1 MKETNIFVVDSLMG
15 TGKTSWAIQEI
26 EANPDKAYIYCT
38 PFLDEIERIQNLSDR
53 QFYSPIRM
61 DGRKLNGFNHLLSQG
76 KNIALTH
83 STFSNADTD
92 TLTHLSQGKYTLIL
106 DEVIDILVDYNEIS
120 YEKIKKGDIKLL
132 RDEGFISCDRYGK
145 VSWMKK
151 SYPDSKFADVERM
164 AKNGNLYFLD
174 DSMLVWQFPPQIFEL
189 FEQVFVLT
197 YMFDG
202 SMLKPYFQYHKINY
216 ELKSIYRENDI
227 YKLVPYRQ
235 EDRHAYKSLIH
246 IYNNPAMNNY
256 PDSDLS
262 KAFYRKACNTS
273 SNRIKKLK
281 NNLFNFFRNIMK
293 AKAQNILWTC
303 PKDFYKKLKGRGYT
317 FTRKPRKNESE
328 KDKKKAQCFLACN
341 AKATNDFRD
350 RNVLAYACNIY
361 CNPYIERYFKN
372 KNESDG
378 TEIGIDTDKFALSC
392 MLQWIW
398 RSSIRDKKP
407 IDIYIPSTRMRTLLI
422 NWLNGI

>member
-53 QFYSPIRM
+53 QFYSPKRI

-76 KNIALTH
+76 KDIALTH
-83 STFSNADTD
+83 STFSNADAE
-92 TLTHLSQGKYTLIL
+92 TLTYLSQGKYTLIL

-132 RDEGFISCDRYGK
+132 RDEGFIRCDSYGK

-151 SYPDSKFADVERM
+151 SYPDSKFADVEQM

-174 DSMLVWQFPPQIFEL
+174 DSMLVWQFPPQIFGL

-202 SMLKPYFQYHKINY
+202 SMLKPYFQYHHINY
-216 ELKSIYRENDI
+216 ELKSISKEDDI
-227 YKLVPYRQ
+227 YKLIPYRQ

-246 IYNNPAMNNY
+246 ICNNAAMNDY

-262 KAFYRKACNTS
+262 KTFYRKATS
-273 SNRIKKLK
+273 DTIKKLQ
-281 NNLFNFFRNIMK
+281 NNLFNYFRNIMK

-303 PKDFYKKLKGRGYT
+303 PKDFYKQLKGRGYT
-317 FTRKPRKNESE
+317 YTRRLRRSESE
-328 KDKKKAQCFLACN
+328 KDKK
-341 AKATNDFRD
+341 
-350 RNVLAYACNIY
+350 
-361 CNPYIERYFKN
+361 
-372 KNESDG
+372 
-378 TEIGIDTDKFALSC
+378 
-392 MLQWIW
+392 
-398 RSSIRDKKP
+398 
-407 IDIYIPSTRMRTLLI
+407 
-422 NWLNGI
+422 